1 MAIFEWRKFNF
12 FDLRKGVDK
21 EKVAEALQEAK
32 ITATANGNTLI
43 VVCDSAGFIHTFSRT
58 WEVISFKGHDGSILL
73 CDISKQNNLLV
84 TVSQEGN
91 GSSFKVW
98 NLSKLSA
105 VTGAQC
111 LRTVRTAESAPTA
124 LAVSEGGQFMAI
136 GFADGNISLY
146 RGDISRDRSKT
157 LKQLTAGSS
166 AIVGIAFKHC
176 HKHTQMFVCSNSGIY
191 LYNLHSRDK
200 EVRVVL
206 GSMKKPV
213 GCCALQTGHNEG
225 YFMVGLEDAVYCYT
239 SDGRG
244 PCYALEGQKTLLH
257 WYRSHLLVV
266 MRNPRTPEG
275 YTLTVIDI
283 QNKFIVFTSP
293 IEEIKAVLTEF
304 GTCYILTEN
313 KQVFHLDE
321 KDLQSK
327 LNMLFKKN
335 LYDIAVR
342 IAKCNQYDAEGLAG
356 IFKQYGDHL
365 YNKGDY
371 GRAVEQYA
379 KTIGYL
385 EPSYVIQRF
394 LDARHIHFLTDYLQ
408 TMHEQG
414 EATADHT
421 TLLLNCF
428 TRLDR
433 TAQLKEFLKNDRKCN
448 LFDVD
453 VAIKV
458 CRDASYVEEAL
469 QLAKTNRKHDACL
482 SILTEDTQQFEEAL
496 RYLETL
502 AHRDSKRI
510 LKKYGPLLMANCPT
524 RTIALLKKL
533 CTETV
538 DQSTEEDAI
547 DNEDSSVE
555 AAMLNV
561 GELLANLNLQQ
572 SEQAGHNDR
581 CNPEDF
587 IHLFTDTEQ
596 LIDFLEHLV
605 RFVPSSNQSV
615 YNTLIEHYL
624 YCWRTIPGVEEKL
637 LDLLKYN
644 TERYD
649 RMHALA
655 QCRIQEFWPGVMY
668 LFEEDKLYHLILRH
682 YLQHRQYDNLLAC
695 CRRLGQTDS
704 SLWLQ
709 ALNGLKN
716 DSEAPPHVFTQ
727 VLQVISQKRLQAP
740 LQVLDCL
747 AFENGPTFASV
758 KEYFAQIFQKE
769 QDTIRSEEELA
780 RTYSEKSIAI
790 KLHIKHLQ
798 EGNVE
803 FQNTT
808 CDACKQTL
816 LMPALFFL
824 CKHSYHQ
831 DCIRGYSETERDCPV
846 CNKNNMQQIEALRAQ
861 SEARDQ
867 HEQFHNMLERSSDPF
882 AVVADYFGRGLFN
895 KLVLYEEES
904 AGADQSA
911 AQQAK
916 PVSTQQQ
923 QITAGPTANIS
934 KTAVPQ
940 TSAGPITG
948 DVRGGVIAA
957 NYGAGAEARLR
968 QEENRS
974 TRLDAQET
982 QLRLRLE
989 EQERL
994 RQQRQQQTVTMAQQ
1008 QMKLRDER
1016 NSKVASPYGSPKP
1029 RSSFP
1034 VPSSTSKSFNTP
1046 ATGKSGAAVAVL
1058 KNPFEEDD
1066 QQQSSQ
1072 YDSTKDPF
1080 NEDPVLPAR
1089 QVKRPVVNA
1098 APAPVG
1104 TNPFD
1109 DEEEVDYDSKLD
1121 PFAE

>member
-43 VVCDSAGFIHTFSRT
+43 VVCDSAGYIHTFSRT

-84 TVSQEGN
+84 TVSQDGT

-111 LRTVRTAESAPTA
+111 LRSVRIPESAPTA

-157 LKQLTAGSS
+157 LKQLSAGSS

-206 GSMKKPV
+206 GSMKKTV

-304 GTCYILTEN
+304 GTCYILTES

-365 YNKGDY
+365 YSKGDY

-433 TAQLKEFLKNDRKCN
+433 TAQLKEFLKNDQKCN

-538 DQSTEEDAI
+538 EPSAEEDPL
-547 DNEDSSVE
+547 DKEDASVE
-555 AAMLNV
+555 ASMLNV
-561 GELLANLNLQQ
+561 GALLANLNLQQ
-572 SEQAGHNDR
+572 TEQTEHNDR
-581 CNPEDF
+581 CSPEDF

-655 QCRIQEFWPGVMY
+655 QCRVQEFWPGVMY
-668 LFEEDKLYHLILRH
+668 LYEEDKLYHLILRH
-682 YLQHRQYDNLLAC
+682 YLQYREYDNLLAC

-704 SLWLQ
+704 TLWLQ

-716 DSEAPPHVFTQ
+716 DSAAPPHVFTQ

-904 AGADQSA
+904 TDADQTA
-911 AQQAK
+911 AQKAN
-916 PVSTQQQ
+916 PASTQQPVA
-923 QITAGPTANIS
+923 TGPPVANTS
-934 KTAVPQ
+934 KAAVPQ
-940 TSAGPITG
+940 ASAVPIAG
-948 DVRGGVIAA
+948 EVRGGIANA
-957 NYGAGAEARLR
+957 NYGPGAEARMR
-968 QEENRS
+968 QEEGR
-974 TRLDAQET
+974 RLDAQES

-994 RQQRQQQTVTMAQQ
+994 RQQRQQQTVAMAQQ

-1016 NSKVASPYGSPKP
+1016 NAKVASPYGSPKP

-1034 VPSSTSKSFNTP
+1034 LPTATSKPFSP
-1046 ATGKSGAAVAVL
+1046 AGTGKSGASVVAVV

-1066 QQQSSQ
+1066 HQQSSQ
-1072 YDSTKDPF
+1072 YDSTKNPF
-1080 NEDPVLPAR
+1080 DEDTVPPATSKT
-1089 QVKRPVVNA
+1089 KRPVVNA

-1104 TNPFD
+1104 ANPF
-1109 DEEEVDYDSKLD
+1109 DEEEVEYDSKLD